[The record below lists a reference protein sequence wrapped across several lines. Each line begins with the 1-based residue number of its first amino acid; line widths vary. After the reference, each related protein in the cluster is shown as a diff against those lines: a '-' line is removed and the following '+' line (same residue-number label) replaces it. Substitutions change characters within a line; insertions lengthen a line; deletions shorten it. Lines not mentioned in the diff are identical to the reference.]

1 MKLKRDAKHLTS
13 GYKVFKSAMD
23 SKQSYLGREE
33 MVKEEEKRG
42 NEGRTGGREGGW
54 NGGDKIMNE
63 GNKEIKNQGTKDRQK
78 KERKE

>member
-1 MKLKRDAKHLTS
+1 
-13 GYKVFKSAMD
+13 
-23 SKQSYLGREE
+23 

-42 NEGRTGGREGGW
+42 NEGRKGGRDGGW